1 MTHPQ
6 KGMTLDERSLGDSHE
21 KEAGLLPPIDKGLTE
36 APETLPSTYFCTW
49 HGEEAGKR
57 RASTCLLTRSI
68 YVRGRQRDEI
78 DAAPFLACTLTTLCC
93 LCEMEVIDAMPE
105 LQLQRTTRTSAT

>member
-36 APETLPSTYFCTW
+36 APETLPSTYFCT
-49 HGEEAGKR
+49 
-57 RASTCLLTRSI
+57 
-68 YVRGRQRDEI
+68 
-78 DAAPFLACTLTTLCC
+78 
-93 LCEMEVIDAMPE
+93 
-105 LQLQRTTRTSAT
+105 